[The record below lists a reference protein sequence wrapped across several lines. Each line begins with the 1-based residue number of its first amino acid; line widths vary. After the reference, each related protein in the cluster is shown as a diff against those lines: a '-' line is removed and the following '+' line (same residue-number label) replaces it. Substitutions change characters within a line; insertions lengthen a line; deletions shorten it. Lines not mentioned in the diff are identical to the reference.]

1 VVELLGERPQ
11 WPTPLSARSE
21 LPRGPARRGL
31 IGEFGEVGSQI
42 NKPTLHQLEHLLSQ
56 LGRLTCFPK
65 VRDRLPVGSY
75 QLLLLLNTVA
85 GGFQARFEG
94 SIPMLAT
101 R

>member
-1 VVELLGERPQ
+1 
-11 WPTPLSARSE
+11 
-21 LPRGPARRGL
+21 
-31 IGEFGEVGSQI
+31 
-42 NKPTLHQLEHLLSQ
+42 
-56 LGRLTCFPK
+56 
-65 VRDRLPVGSY
+65 VGSY